1 MKLRNSFFY
10 TLRENSKDEDSVSG
24 NLLVKA
30 GFVKKSSSGIYMYMP
45 MGLKVLKNIEKI
57 VREEMNNAGAQEV
70 VMPSLISEDV
80 YVQSGRRANFGA
92 SMFTLN
98 DRFKKPFV
106 LGPTHEEL
114 FAIAAQMKIRS
125 YKDLPFNLYQ
135 FQTKFRDEPRPRY
148 GLIRVREFVMK
159 DAYSFDRDLDGLAIS
174 YDKMFNAYKNSFD
187 RMKIKY
193 QIVKADTGVMG
204 GLLSEEFQ
212 AITPIGEDTVVSCT
226 KCGLSSNIEV
236 CPSKTEKV
244 ELDESLFLPLEKVY
258 TPNSKTIEEVS
269 SFLNMDPHQFVKT
282 MIYNVDDERLV
293 AVLVRGDYE
302 VNENK
307 LQKLLDC
314 RSVELASYDDITNKT
329 NSVVGFAGPVGLN
342 IDVIVDNKVLNMYN
356 FIVGANESNYHL
368 KNCNLKDFK
377 YTLTGDI
384 VNIREHDECPFCDGT
399 IVFNKGIEIGNTFK
413 LGTKYSKAL
422 NLQYLDQNQKLQDV
436 YMGSYGIGIGRCL
449 ASIVEQNH
457 DDKGIIFPKDIAP
470 FKVGVITIN
479 IKDQLQNEVSERL
492 YNEFNALG
500 IEALLDDRD
509 ERAGVKFNDLEL
521 IGLPI
526 RITVGKKVNEGIV
539 EVKVRSTQESFDVKL
554 DDLTDFIKELLER
567 IM

>member
-1 MKLRNSFFY
+1 MKLKNSFFY

-30 GFVKKSSSGIYMYMP
+30 GFVKKTSSGIYMYMP

-57 VREEMNNAGAQEV
+57 VREEMNNTGAQEV

-80 YVQSGRRANFGA
+80 YIQSGRRANFGP

-114 FAIAAQMKIRS
+114 FAIAAQMKIKS

-159 DAYSFDRDLDGLAIS
+159 DAYSFDRDLEGLDVS
-174 YDKMFNAYKNSFD
+174 YNKMFEAYKRSFD
-187 RMKIKY
+187 RMKLNY

-212 AITPIGEDTVVSCT
+212 AITPIGEDTVVTCS
-226 KCGLSSNIEV
+226 KCGLSSNIEI

-244 ELDESLFLPLEKVY
+244 ELDESLFLGLEKVY
-258 TPNSKTIEEVS
+258 TPNAKSIEEVS
-269 SFLNMDPHQFVKT
+269 NFLNEEPTKFVKT
-282 MIYNVDDERLV
+282 MIYRIDEEKLV

-314 RSVELASYDDITNKT
+314 RSVELASYSDIENNT
-329 NSVVGFAGPVGLN
+329 NSKVGFAGPVGLN
-342 IDVIVDNKVLNMYN
+342 IDVICDNKVLNMYN
-356 FIVGANESNYHL
+356 FIVGANEVDHHF
-368 KNCNLKDFK
+368 KNCNVKDFTIK
-377 YTLTGDI
+377 LTGDI
-384 VNIREHDECPFCDGT
+384 VNIREHDDCPFCDGK

-422 NLQYLDQNQKLQDV
+422 NLQYLDQTQHLQDV

-449 ASIVEQNH
+449 ASIVEQNN
-457 DDKGIIFPKDIAP
+457 DEKGIIFPKDVAP
-470 FKVGVITIN
+470 YKVGIVTIN
-479 IKDQLQNEVSERL
+479 IKDQLQNEKSLEL
-492 YNEFNALG
+492 YDAFNNLG

-521 IGLPI
+521 IGLPV
-526 RITVGKKVNEGIV
+526 RITVGKKISEGIV
-539 EVKVRSTQESFDVKL
+539 EVKVRSTQEMFEVQL
-554 DDLTDFIKELLER
+554 DNVVEFVKELLDKL
-567 IM
+567 M